1 MLETALTNIWNLL
14 KHISITNI
22 IDILIVSYILYKL
35 FMLIKQT
42 RAETLLK
49 GLLIIIVIMKVSQFA
64 GLITLYMIIDST
76 IKVGFIALIIL
87 FQPELRRALEHLGRN
102 GLFSKNLEVT
112 EEEMDKIISQIV
124 TAAVNLSDSKTGA
137 LIVIEQKTGL
147 KDYIETGVKIDAMV
161 SSQLL
166 ENIFV
171 VNTPLHDGAVI
182 IRNDRIESAGCFLPL
197 TENNNISKQLGT
209 RHRAAI
215 GVSENS
221 DALVVVVS
229 EETGN
234 ISLAVNGK
242 LTRNYNGERLKD
254 ILVRI
259 MKHRNEKKITAWG
272 WIKSWIKQ
280 KEEM

>member
-182 IRNDRIESAGCFLPL
+182 IRNDRIESAGSFLPL

-215 GVSENS
+215 GISENS

-254 ILVRI
+254 ILIRI

-280 KEEM
+280 KEEI

>member
-124 TAAVNLSDSKTGA
+124 AAAVNLSSSKTGA